1 MIDFGI
7 ANLIRFL
14 LGILIVQ
21 AATAVQIYAALQTD
35 KPLLWVVFGGLSL
48 ILGILAALWFS
59 SMLRHAQKDA
69 VKNMSERFSK
79 ERENIRLR
87 AEREKTK
94 VIKQSHQQII
104 KDRNR
109 TQGRASMKVGA
120 SFAGVIGLGGL
131 MLFTQFFTLG
141 MMLMSTAGGALAG
154 YALRTRQEYKTRKD
168 GPKILPEGRPLKR
181 IGADSARRLTAV
193 IAGKSNEKKDHDN

>member
-79 ERENIRLR
+79 ERE
-87 AEREKTK
+87 KTK

-109 TQGRASMKVGA
+109 TQSRASMKVGA

-154 YALRTRQEYKTRKD
+154 YALRTRQEYKTRND
-168 GPKILPEGRPLKR
+168 GPKVLPESRPLKR
-181 IGADSARRLTAV
+181 IGADSARRLTEV
-193 IAGKSNEKKDHDN
+193 IAGKSNVKKDHGN